1 MSKDSTRHEK
11 SNDVGWDVVRLHYEV
26 RVVIVMVSPATDL
39 NVELATVLLRAN
51 TVPAH
56 HRQNGRRFE
65 MGSLAHPETIRAV
78 SEAARESRLCRSPFS
93 RATRDAQMQGSVF
106 LRPK

>member
-1 MSKDSTRHEK
+1 MLQSES
-11 SNDVGWDVVRLHYEV
+11 GVVL
-26 RVVIVMVSPATDL
+26 VMVPPAADF

-93 RATRDAQMQGSVF
+93 QATRDAQMQGSVF
-106 LRPK
+106 VRPNVRGIEEVS